1 VIGFDMVVSVL
12 VHVYTI
18 KPCY

>member
-1 VIGFDMVVSVL
+1 VIGFDMVVFVL
-12 VHVYTI
+12 VHIYTI